1 LLTLS
6 DEQVQDLY
14 ENKYFE
20 LANNE
25 YKSVLFKQIVSNV
38 EFRRNFPTYKQVFFE
53 KVIKVC
59 ATEGFKQKCHF
70 VYIYIAIPLGITVLG
85 GYLTYKITTNKELT
99 GYEILKIKN
108 EILNND
114 KITDKTIEAQDT
126 NIMLNKKRIEEKNNI
141 IKVQNQKIQQNNEI
155 QEIEKE
161 KKYIEKEKI
170 YIEKETA
177 HVILETNRKLY
188 EKEEQGLK
196 TQKSIEMAQNID
208 IFYKVQN
215 EMNNKR

>member
-1 LLTLS
+1 
-6 DEQVQDLY
+6 
-14 ENKYFE
+14 
-20 LANNE
+20 
-25 YKSVLFKQIVSNV
+25 
-38 EFRRNFPTYKQVFFE
+38 
-53 KVIKVC
+53 
-59 ATEGFKQKCHF
+59 
-70 VYIYIAIPLGITVLG
+70 
-85 GYLTYKITTNKELT
+85 
-99 GYEILKIKN
+99 
-108 EILNND
+108 
-114 KITDKTIEAQDT
+114 
-126 NIMLNKKRIEEKNNI
+126 MLNKKRIEEKNNI
-141 IKVQNQKIQQNNEI
+141 IKIH
-155 QEIEKE
+155 EIEKE